1 MTNKLVIGIVG
12 NIGSGK
18 DTISHYLSQFHD
30 FKQLSFANSLKDAV
44 ASVFG
49 WDREMLEGRTTESRE
64 WRETVDPFWSK
75 RLSMPTLTPR
85 WVLQQWGTDLVRKHF
100 HDDMWIA
107 SLENK
112 INQSNTNIVISD
124 CRFPNE
130 IQAIRDLGG
139 CIIRVQRGDLPEWY
153 GDAELAVQGS
163 NIGINNLKIKK
174 IHYSEWAWIG
184 SKFDIHIDNNGTVDD
199 LYGQISDVVTN
210 KLQIKITQ
218 S

>member
-1 MTNKLVIGIVG
+1 MTNKLIIGIVG

-30 FKQLSFANSLKDAV
+30 FKQLSFASSLKDAV

-49 WDREMLEGRTTESRE
+49 WDRELLEGRTSESRE

-130 IQAIRDLGG
+130 IQTIRDLGG
-139 CIIRVQRGDLPEWY
+139 CIIRVQRGPLPEWY
-153 GDAELAVQGS
+153 EDAELAVQGS

-184 SKFDIHIDNNGTVDD
+184 SKFDIHIDNNGTVDE
-199 LYGQISDVVTN
+199 LYGQLSDVVNN

>member
-1 MTNKLVIGIVG
+1 MTNKLIIGIVG

-30 FKQLSFANSLKDAV
+30 FKQLSFASSLKDAV

-49 WDREMLEGRTTESRE
+49 WDRELLEGRTKESRE

-130 IQAIRDLGG
+130 IQTIRDLGG
-139 CIIRVQRGDLPEWY
+139 CIIRVQRGPLPEWY
-153 GDAELAVQGS
+153 EDAELAVQGS

-184 SKFDIHIDNNGTVDD
+184 SKFDIHIDNNGTVDE
-199 LYGQISDVVTN
+199 LYGQLSDVVNN

>member
-30 FKQLSFANSLKDAV
+30 FNQLSFANSLKDAV

-49 WDREMLEGRTTESRE
+49 WDREMLEGKTPESRE
-64 WRETVDPFWSK
+64 WRETVDLFWSK

-85 WVLQQWGTDLVRKHF
+85 WVLQQWGTDLARKHF
-100 HDDMWIA
+100 HDDIWIA

-112 INQSNTNIVISD
+112 INKASTNIVISD

-139 CIIRVQRGDLPEWY
+139 YIIRVQRGDLPEWY
-153 GDAELAVQGS
+153 KDAEMAIKGS
-163 NIGINNLKIKK
+163 IVAINSLKDRN
-174 IHYSEWAWIG
+174 IHYSEWAWVG
-184 SKFDIHIDNNGTVDD
+184 SKYDVLITNDGTIDELHRKVADFVENR
-199 LYGQISDVVTN
+199 LEIS
-210 KLQIKITQ
+210 II
-218 S
+218 

>member
-1 MTNKLVIGIVG
+1 
-12 NIGSGK
+12 
-18 DTISHYLSQFHD
+18 
-30 FKQLSFANSLKDAV
+30 
-44 ASVFG
+44 
-49 WDREMLEGRTTESRE
+49 
-64 WRETVDPFWSK
+64 
-75 RLSMPTLTPR
+75 
-85 WVLQQWGTDLVRKHF
+85 
-100 HDDMWIA
+100 MWIA